1 MIANSALI
9 SIHKNSK
16 NASDNKTHSLIAKTH
31 LVIIASINN
40 VNEYQKNITQR
51 INDELLNQI

>member
-1 MIANSALI
+1 MFANSALI

-16 NASDNKTHSLIAKTH
+16 NVSNNKTDPLIAKTH
-31 LVIIASINN
+31 LAIIASINN
-40 VNEYQKNITQR
+40 ENEYQKNITQR